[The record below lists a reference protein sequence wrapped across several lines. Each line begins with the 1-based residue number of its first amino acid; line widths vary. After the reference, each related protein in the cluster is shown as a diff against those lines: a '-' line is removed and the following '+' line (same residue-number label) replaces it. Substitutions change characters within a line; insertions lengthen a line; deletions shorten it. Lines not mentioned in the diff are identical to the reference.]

1 MLPQLCP
8 NFNVIGCAYTK
19 EGSFNEGD
27 IIALPRRDYEVPAV
41 NNWDEFLQ
49 VVRTMLCCQV

>member
-1 MLPQLCP
+1 LCP

-27 IIALPRRDYEVPAV
+27 IIAVPGRDDEVPAV

-49 VVRTMLCCQV
+49 VGGLTFT